1 MTGLD
6 YALCCDDESGL
17 ALSNWRALETW
28 EALEKLIL
36 ILLKDSNFSTHSMLY
51 SWKDGH
57 HLALA
62 KEPYSW
68 RAALEEIKSSD
79 LSVKCAGLEKGEEKI
94 LMADKPAML
103 KIAGEI
109 TNGLMHSY
117 TTRHKVSF
125 DHRVSK
131 VPF

>member
-1 MTGLD
+1 MNAQD

-17 ALSNWRALETW
+17 ILSNWRSLELWSALER
-28 EALEKLIL
+28 LIEV
-36 ILLKDSNFSTHSMLY
+36 LLKDSDLNYQYLY
-51 SWKDGH
+51 AWKEGR

-62 KEPYSW
+62 KEPYAW
-68 RAALEEIKSSD
+68 RGAIEEIKNSD
-79 LSVKCAGLEKGEEKI
+79 LNAKCARIENREKAS
-94 LMADKPAML
+94 LMCDKPMML

-117 TTRHKVSF
+117 TARHKLSF
-125 DHRVSK
+125 IQRTSK

>member
-1 MTGLD
+1 MAGLD
-6 YALCCDDESGL
+6 YALCCDDESGI
-17 ALSNWRALETW
+17 ALSNWRALEIW
-28 EALEKLIL
+28 GSLEKLIL
-36 ILLKDSNFSTHSMLY
+36 ILLKDSNFSTHSILY

-68 RAALEEIKSSD
+68 RAALEEIKNSD
-79 LSVKCAGLEKGEEKI
+79 LLAKCAHLEKGEEKTLI
-94 LMADKPAML
+94 TDKPTML

-117 TTRHKVSF
+117 TSRHKISF
-125 DHRVSK
+125 GHRDSK